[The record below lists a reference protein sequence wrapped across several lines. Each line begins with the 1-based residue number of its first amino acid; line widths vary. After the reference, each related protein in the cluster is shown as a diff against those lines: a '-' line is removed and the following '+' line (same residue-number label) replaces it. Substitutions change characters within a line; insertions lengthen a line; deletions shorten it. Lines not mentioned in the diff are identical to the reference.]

1 MKFFIDTNLPMYAA
15 GKAHPLKESS
25 LKILES
31 IAKNEI
37 SAVTD
42 TEVFQEILYRFF
54 RIGRKEMGMAVFD
67 GFAKIMHGSILPIGY
82 KDIMTARKLAVIKE
96 YDSLQPRDL
105 IHLSVMINHGIKNI
119 ITADK
124 DFEKAGK
131 DGFITVIHPGKYS
144 YL

>member
-1 MKFFIDTNLPMYAA
+1 MKFFIDTNVPMYAA
-15 GKAHPLKESS
+15 GKEHPLKNSC

-37 SAVTD
+37 SVVTD
-42 TEVFQEILYRFF
+42 TEVLQEILYRFF
-54 RIGRKEMGMAVFD
+54 SIGRKDIGMSVFD
-67 GFAKIMHGSILPIGY
+67 GFAKIMHGSILPVGY
-82 KDIMTARKLAVIKE
+82 KDIMIARELAGRKE
-96 YDSLQPRDL
+96 YDRLQPSDL

-124 DFEKAGK
+124 EFEKAGTV
-131 DGFITVIHPGKYS
+131 GLITVIQPDS